1 MSRAWTERITAIFQL
16 SSLPP
21 PALLQLASGLL
32 LLLIGA
38 GLSVRAAVHLAAWL
52 KVRPLII
59 GLTLI
64 ALGNSAPQLSVGV
77 QAALSANADIAVGS
91 VVGSHIFNVLVTL
104 GLCALIIPLRVP
116 LQVVRIDIPLMI
128 GACALLMAV
137 AWDQRI
143 SLIDGVL
150 LLAGLALCLLIIM
163 RQASHDAR
171 HGHGHGHK
179 PANDSPPR
187 ILLALLS
194 LAGGLLLLIGGGHLL
209 VDATV
214 VLAIHLGLS
223 ERIMGL
229 TLMAVATSMP
239 ALITSL
245 VAAWR
250 GERDMAVGNVIGSS
264 LFNLLGVLGLTAL
277 IAPTPLSVSPNS
289 LDYDL
294 PIMLGVAVLSLPL
307 FYSGYRITRLEGL
320 LLLALYAAYG
330 LDIIG
335 FSTGML
341 LAERLESWILHA
353 VLPLLTALVILG
365 MIRTWRRHH
374 R

>member
-1 MSRAWTERITAIFQL
+1 M
-16 SSLPP
+16 
-21 PALLQLASGLL
+21 

-59 GLTLI
+59 GLTLM

-77 QAALSANADIAVGS
+77 QAALSSNADIAVGS

-116 LQVVRIDIPLMI
+116 LQVVRVDIPLMI
-128 GACALLMAV
+128 GACTLLMLV
-137 AWDQRI
+137 AWDQEI
-143 SLIDGVL
+143 SLTDGIL
-150 LLAGLALCLLIIM
+150 LLAGLAVCLLVIV
-163 RQASHDAR
+163 RQASHGAR
-171 HGHGHGHK
+171 HGHGH
-179 PANDSPPR
+179 ADNDSPPR
-187 ILLALLS
+187 IMLALLS

-245 VAAWR
+245 VAALR

-277 IAPTPLSVSPNS
+277 IAPAPLSVSPNS
-289 LDYDL
+289 LAYDL

-307 FYSGYRITRLEGL
+307 FYSGYRVTRLEGL

-353 VLPLLTALVILG
+353 VLPLLTALVVLG
-365 MIRTWRRHH
+365 MVRTWWRHH

>member
-1 MSRAWTERITAIFQL
+1 MAG
-16 SSLPP
+16 
-21 PALLQLASGLL
+21 GLL

-38 GLSVRAAVHLAAWL
+38 GLSVRAAVRLAAWL
-52 KVRPLII
+52 KVRGLII
-59 GLTLI
+59 GLTVM

-116 LQVVRIDIPLMI
+116 LQVVRVDIPLMI
-128 GACALLMAV
+128 GACALLTAL
-137 AWDQRI
+137 AWDREI
-143 SLIDGVL
+143 GVL
-150 LLAGLALCLLIIM
+150 DGLVLLAGLALCLLVIV
-163 RQASHDAR
+163 RQASHAAR
-171 HGHGHGHK
+171 HGHGHSHG
-179 PANDSPPR
+179 PPQGDSPPR
-187 ILLALLS
+187 TLLELLS

-214 VLAIHLGLS
+214 TLAIHLGLS

-245 VAAWR
+245 VAALR
-250 GERDMAVGNVIGSS
+250 GERDMAVGTVIGTS
-264 LFNLLGVLGLTAL
+264 LFNLLGVLGLTAVL
-277 IAPTPLSVSPNS
+277 APAPLSVSPNS
-289 LDYDL
+289 LAYDL
-294 PIMLGVAVLSLPL
+294 PIMLSVAVLCLPL
-307 FYSGYRITRLEGL
+307 FCSGYRITRLEGL
-320 LLLALYAAYG
+320 LLLALYTAYG

-341 LAERLESWILHA
+341 LAERLESWILHL
-353 VLPLLTALVILG
+353 VLPVLTALVIVD
-365 MIRTWRRHH
+365 MVRTWWRHH